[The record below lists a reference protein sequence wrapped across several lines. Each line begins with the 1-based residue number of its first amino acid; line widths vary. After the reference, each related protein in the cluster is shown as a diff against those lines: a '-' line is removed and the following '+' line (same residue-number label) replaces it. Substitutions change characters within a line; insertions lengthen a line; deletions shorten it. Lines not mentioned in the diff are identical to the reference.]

1 MKIFQKTLKTIGI
14 PVALLLILWGCARQ
28 PGTAPAAPGATAAPA
43 ASSQETAAAPDDS
56 SSAGESASAQ
66 DVPAQEASYTS
77 AEDVALYLHTYGT
90 LPPNFVTKQ
99 EAREAGWDAE
109 KGNLQDVLPGMSIGG
124 DRFGNREGLLPDAPG
139 RTYYECDIDYHG
151 GRRGAKRLV
160 YSDDGLIF
168 YTADH
173 YASFEQLY

>member
-124 DRFGNREGLLPDAPG
+124 DRFGNM
-139 RTYYECDIDYHG
+139 RTVAAAVFHRRKYFLDGNRSD
-151 GRRGAKRLV
+151 RRGNVGQHILRRVKR
-160 YSDDGLIF
+160 GGI
-168 YTADH
+168 H
-173 YASFEQLY
+173 